1 MASITARTR
10 TPKQS
15 ATYVCQQ
22 CRHATL
28 LRRPKRPYTFT
39 QLVTLSDGSTYTH
52 RTTSP
57 APVFKSSRDTRNSP
71 LWNPSSQKLMN
82 MEEDAAGRLKAFR
95 NKFGRGWDA
104 ETVNE
109 EKGEEVRDGEEA
121 VAEGEESLLD
131 LITGYG
137 QDAESQ
143 TTAKRSRAMTGSSER
158 KGRTAKSD
166 QDGSC

>member
-10 TPKQS
+10 TAKLPV
-15 ATYVCQQ
+15 TYVCHQ

-57 APVFKSSRDTRNSP
+57 APVFKSSKDTRNSP

-82 MEEDAAGRLKAFR
+82 MEEDEAGRLRAFR

-104 ETVNE
+104 ETVREN
-109 EKGEEVRDGEEA
+109 KGEEIMEGEEA
-121 VAEGEESLLD
+121 VDEEEESLLD

-137 QDAESQ
+137 QEAENQ
-143 TTAKRSRAMTGSSER
+143 GRAKGSRAMTGSSE
-158 KGRTAKSD
+158 KKK
-166 QDGSC
+166 